1 MPAAKKAS
9 SVNHPSK
16 GILKILFKE
25 ILEQITPDDAKR
37 LNEAYRE
44 GKDIGFRIRENS
56 RGIGYKTAFH
66 PFVEPGQAISTPV
79 DQIEA
84 VSAKKCSVC
93 GRELTDGKCVFINH
107 KN

>member
-1 MPAAKKAS
+1 MTTTKKAS

-25 ILEQITPDDAKR
+25 ILEQITPDDAER
-37 LNEAYRE
+37 LTDVYIKGME
-44 GKDIGFRIRENS
+44 IGFRIRRNS
-56 RGIGYKTAFH
+56 RGNSYKTAFQ
-66 PFVEPGQAISTPV
+66 PFAEPQDAINTAV
-79 DQIEA
+79 AQTEA
-84 VSAKKCSVC
+84 VVAKECSVC